1 MAYEQIFV
9 LDILQTTFCKRYFA
23 SGSERVLAIVLG
35 RLIVNSESL
44 SVRLYVMEISVQNKD
59 IKNQV
64 HISLRRKFF
73 ICLAVMLTICS
84 VSKIICTVS
93 VTSF

>member
-9 LDILQTTFCKRYFA
+9 LDILQTTP

-64 HISLRRKFF
+64 HISLRREFF

-84 VSKIICTVS
+84 ESKIICTVS
-93 VTSF
+93 VASF

>member
-9 LDILQTTFCKRYFA
+9 LDILQTTP

-64 HISLRRKFF
+64 HISLRREFF
-73 ICLAVMLTICS
+73 VCQGVMLTIYS
-84 VSKIICTVS
+84 VSKMIFTMLVARFY
-93 VTSF
+93 T